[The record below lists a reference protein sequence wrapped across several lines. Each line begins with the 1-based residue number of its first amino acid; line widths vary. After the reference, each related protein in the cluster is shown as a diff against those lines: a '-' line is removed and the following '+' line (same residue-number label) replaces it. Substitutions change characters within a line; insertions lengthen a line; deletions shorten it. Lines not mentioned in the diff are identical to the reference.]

1 MPTLKGPENSKLNKR
16 AAASSKVSA
25 TPFTP
30 RVNEEIDNKLNQF
43 IKDNPKLTETVK
55 QMPKEYLERKYLLGK
70 MQQQTRREAYTAKV
84 AEWINAPEQRDLK
97 EAFEQIVKQ
106 LPEKTRQTAL
116 IKETKQY
123 IRKAGI
129 KLG

>member
-1 MPTLKGPENSKLNKR
+1 MPILKGPENSKLKR
-16 AAASSKVSA
+16 TAASSKVST
-25 TPFTP
+25 TPFAP

-70 MQQQTRREAYTAKV
+70 MQQQSRREAYTAKV
-84 AEWINAPEQRDLK
+84 SEWINAPEQRDLK

-106 LPEKTRQTAL
+106 LPEKNRQAEL